1 MEQARAL
8 SVQRAL
14 AALILAAAL
23 VAAVVEHGSPLRA
36 RERAGKP
43 WPFWLRVHEPGR
55 PKVPLFHLGIYDPT
69 RRSVVLIHLP
79 EQTKLEGKLTLGRAY
94 MDALRASDDDETA
107 ARAAEDL
114 AQGRISA
121 LSLEPIDWTDAGR
134 LSLERVGD
142 DDQEYS
148 AAALRALKA
157 RGRSPR
163 AWVALAAEA
172 GKGLIQGD
180 KAPADRLFFALE
192 MRRVPLERLEPA
204 FLPDDASAPA
214 FLGRVLAPS
223 PPSEDEGRANVVEVL
238 NGTDRQGLAAAAA
251 KVLRSHGVDVISL
264 GAASRPRSRTV
275 VYDRTGVFA
284 RAARVRKALGCP
296 AAIAV
301 TRIDVLRGVD
311 ASVELGVDCMTY

>member
-1 MEQARAL
+1 M
-8 SVQRAL
+8 QRAL

-23 VAAVVEHGSPLRA
+23 GAAAVEHGSPLRT

-43 WPFWLRVHEPGR
+43 WPFWLSVHEPGR
-55 PKVPLFHLGIYDPT
+55 SKIPLFHLGIYNPI

-79 EQTKLEGKLTLGRAY
+79 EQTKLEGKLTLARAY

-134 LSLERVGD
+134 LSLELLD
-142 DDQEYS
+142 DDDKEYS
-148 AAALRALKA
+148 AATLRALKA

-163 AWVALAAEA
+163 VWIDLVAAAA
-172 GKGLIQGD
+172 GGLFRGD
-180 KAPADRLFFALE
+180 KAPADRFLFALE

-204 FLPDDASAPA
+204 FMPDDASAPA
-214 FLGRVLAPS
+214 FLARVLAP
-223 PPSEDEGRANVVEVL
+223 PPPGEDDGRANVVEVL
-238 NGTDRQGLAAAAA
+238 NGTDRQGLAAGAA
-251 KVLRSHGVDVISL
+251 KVLRSNGVDVISL
-264 GAASRPRSRTV
+264 GAASRPRARTV

-301 TRIDVLRGVD
+301 TRIDALRGVD
-311 ASVELGVDCMTY
+311 ASVELGVDCMAY